1 MAMPVVVPMVVVS
14 MVVMS
19 TELQKR
25 QVGFLAV
32 VQLINIILMCLCMNL
47 CHLLVMAA
55 VVVVVSRQG
64 LANHRPDG
72 AGGHC
77 GRRRRHADTASSSWL
92 KVQYLS

>member
-1 MAMPVVVPMVVVS
+1 
-14 MVVMS
+14 
-19 TELQKR
+19 
-25 QVGFLAV
+25 
-32 VQLINIILMCLCMNL
+32 MNL

-55 VVVVVSRQG
+55 VVVVVVVVSRQG

-77 GRRRRHADTASSSWL
+77 GGRGRHADPASSSWL